1 MKTNGFKFFF
11 QPCTQ
16 VSIFLLHFIAKIKL
30 TLYFYFQIPS
40 ETKQPWQT
48 SAMQHKA
55 YPAEW
60 GQNKA
65 TINRKRTLKHSKKP
79 IRKNR
84 FCPSTQ
90 DRQQKGNI
98 IPECRSHTSFCE
110 WSHLLKATHTVQW
123 WQKIPEWHVIAT
135 AVPSVSSI
143 TRWGGTGWFNY
154 KALDEPY
161 KAHFARTC
169 IRLEVNRLLFVR
181 LNF

>member
-1 MKTNGFKFFF
+1 MKTNGFKIFF

-16 VSIFLLHFIAKIKL
+16 VSIFLLHFRAKIKL
-30 TLYFYFQIPS
+30 TLYFYFQIPA
-40 ETKQPWQT
+40 EIKQPWQT
-48 SAMQHKA
+48 SAIQQKA

-65 TINRKRTLKHSKKP
+65 TINRKRTLKHSKQP
-79 IRKNR
+79 IRKKSLLPFHSR
-84 FCPSTQ
+84 QTTEWQHHTWVPKPQQVLVSDHICWKPPTQ
-90 DRQQKGNI
+90 YNDERK
-98 IPECRSHTSFCE
+98 
-110 WSHLLKATHTVQW
+110 L
-123 WQKIPEWHVIAT
+123 WHVIAR

-154 KALDEPY
+154 IALDEPY